1 MSLVVDATKI
11 KITNASGG
19 VMFDSTQKLVHKKYS
34 KTGSVTIGG
43 SYSRYTDI
51 YINTTLGANDFVL
64 TYVTPTAT
72 NGNVLDDSLNSEIQL
87 NFAMLCHF
95 THSTTSAVVTAYDMM
110 SALLFR
116 GSSPFVRLSML
127 STTAIAGGP
136 NHVGYG
142 SNEHMGTYRASQTYA
157 SLNYRIIVLT
167 YQ

>member
-19 VMFDSTQKLVHKKYS
+19 VMFDSTHKLVHKKYS
-34 KTGSVTIGG
+34 KTGSLTIGS
-43 SYSRYTDI
+43 SYGLYTDI
-51 YINTTLGANDFVL
+51 PLATTIGNNDFVL

-95 THSTTSAVVTAYDMM
+95 THSTTSAVITAYDMM
-110 SALLFR
+110 SALLLR
-116 GSSPFVRLSML
+116 GSNPSVRLGML
-127 STTAIAGGP
+127 STTALAGAP
-136 NHVGYG
+136 NSAGWG
-142 SNEHMGTYRASQTYA
+142 SNEHMNTYRASVSYA
-157 SLNYRIIVLT
+157 SVNYRIIVLT

>member
-34 KTGSVTIGG
+34 KTGSVTIGS
-43 SYSRYTDI
+43 SYGRYTDI
-51 YINTTLGANDFVL
+51 ALNTTLGTNDFVL

-87 NFAMLCHF
+87 NFSMLCDF
-95 THSTTSAVVTAYDMM
+95 THSTTTQAILTYDMM
-110 SALLFR
+110 AATLFPSA
-116 GSSPFVRLSML
+116 SPFVRLSMFSVL
-127 STTAIAGGP
+127 PGYGSPNNAGF
-136 NHVGYG
+136 G
-142 SNEHMGTYRASQTYA
+142 SNEHNNTYA
-157 SLNYRIIVLT
+157 ASSKYASVNYRIIVLT